1 MLNDKRNISV
11 QKHIEDIAKIKL
23 IKRFDPLTGKTMMR
37 KASKIHFRGVKEKNH
52 HAQMSDI
59 RPNGFGKSTGICQK
73 SLDNNGAEFF
83 KKKGSRATI
92 ESNEGKADDS
102 VVDSQ

>member
-1 MLNDKRNISV
+1 
-11 QKHIEDIAKIKL
+11 
-23 IKRFDPLTGKTMMR
+23 
-37 KASKIHFRGVKEKNH
+37 
-52 HAQMSDI
+52 MSDI

-102 VVDSQ
+102 VIDS